1 MQQKGRQKVF
11 SKAIPRLYIKMK
23 IAVFGGSGNVGS
35 KLVDRLLE
43 SDASV
48 RVICRHARPSNA
60 FTESL
65 KTLSRAPLT
74 KCALEV
80 MTGDMLD
87 PDAVRKALQGIDKVY
102 LLTPVHYSEFAQGM
116 TVFNICKQVGIQ
128 HLVYQSVISPETFT
142 DVPHFASKLAMETAI
157 RSFSHNMPYTILRP
171 AYFMQNDL
179 AFVDEMKQTG
189 VYNNTLDDLS
199 ILQVDTHDVA
209 DVAAKILLTPG
220 TEHYGKTYTIHHPNR
235 LSGHQIASIWSNI
248 LDQNVS
254 YGDRDLD
261 TWEKNM
267 RERGAPTWL
276 IFDLRIM
283 YDALHERGVPENPKD
298 CERVE
303 SILRRK
309 LHSYEHFAIAI
320 TQENG

>member
-1 MQQKGRQKVF
+1 MQKVF
-11 SKAIPRLYIKMK
+11 SKAIPRLCIKMK

-35 KLVDRLLE
+35 KLIDRLLE
-43 SDASV
+43 SDVSV

-60 FTESL
+60 KAS
-65 KTLSRAPLT
+65 T

-102 LLTPVHYSEFAQGM
+102 LLTPVHYTEFAQGM
-116 TVFNICKQVGIQ
+116 TVYNICKQVGIQ

-142 DVPHFASKLAMETAI
+142 DVPHFASKLATETAI
-157 RSFSHNMPYTILRP
+157 RHSSYNLPYTILRP

-235 LSGHQIASIWSNI
+235 LSGHQIASIWSKI
-248 LDQNVS
+248 LDQDVT

-261 TWEKNM
+261 TWEKKM

-283 YDALHERGVPENPKD
+283 YDALHERGVPGNPKD
-298 CERVE
+298 CERIE
-303 SILRRK
+303 SILSRK
-309 LHSYEHFAIAI
+309 LHSYQHFA
-320 TQENG
+320 TQENGKKQKQKHLF